1 MSIAEANNR
10 ILSDHSDTVT
20 GDSAADA
27 GSRWGAKHFILASVV
42 IAVLVYLHSQGQ
54 LTQENLK
61 QFGAALP
68 TWLFLPAY
76 FVLPLFGFPISAMLL
91 ASGLKFG
98 FAISVAI
105 AAVGMAFHTF
115 AAWQI
120 AHSYFRHRLEH
131 WLRSTRFELPTIPEK
146 HQVWF
151 TSLFVTVPGLPYAVK
166 LYSLAMTNLSFR
178 RYFVIVW
185 LCHVANS
192 VLFIGLGAAAGE
204 VNSKL
209 MIGLGALALTMI
221 LVTKSLRN
229 RLEDST
235 DKPQASLETT
245 CPCSKS

>member
-1 MSIAEANNR
+1 MSIAEANNT
-10 ILSDHSDTVT
+10 ILSDHGDTAA
-20 GDSAADA
+20 GESAAESSL
-27 GSRWGAKHFILASVV
+27 GQRTRRIILAGVV
-42 IAVLVYLHSQGQ
+42 VAALIYFYLQGQ
-54 LTQENLK
+54 LTHESLK

-98 FAISVAI
+98 FSISVAI

-120 AHSYFRHRLEH
+120 AHSYFRQRLQR
-131 WLRSTRFELPTIPEK
+131 WLKSTRFDLPSIPAK
-146 HQVWF
+146 HQIWF

-178 RYFVIVW
+178 RYFMIVW

-192 VLFIGLGAAAGE
+192 VLFIGLGAAAGG

-209 MIGLGALALTMI
+209 MIGLAVLAVTMI
-221 LVTKSLRN
+221 VVTKWLRN
-229 RLEDST
+229 RLESST
-235 DKPQASLETT
+235 EKSEGMLEN
-245 CPCSKS
+245 